1 MPISVGIVFLMYRF
15 SRLVA
20 LMYIRRTLAVEWWVD
35 RTDQGFYRA
44 WWHHSRPR
52 ATHKRAKRRSRYS
65 PNVWNIRPGGALA
78 GGTCISYW
86 GGAIGYPRIADT
98 GRRLRPRSLRRY
110 RGPRQGARCRRRPRS
125 RRGDARDWRNAPL
138 RCRRDLWWVGALGE
152 PHQECTLGE
161 RSRLGHPP
169 VG

>member
-86 GGAIGYPRIADT
+86 GGAIGYPRSGGT
-98 GRRLRPRSLRRY
+98 
-110 RGPRQGARCRRRPRS
+110 ARARTRRPRHQGRARTQQRGQGTPS
-125 RRGDARDWRNAPL
+125 RPCRHRGA
-138 RCRRDLWWVGALGE
+138 GAQG
-152 PHQECTLGE
+152 
-161 RSRLGHPP
+161 
-169 VG
+169 